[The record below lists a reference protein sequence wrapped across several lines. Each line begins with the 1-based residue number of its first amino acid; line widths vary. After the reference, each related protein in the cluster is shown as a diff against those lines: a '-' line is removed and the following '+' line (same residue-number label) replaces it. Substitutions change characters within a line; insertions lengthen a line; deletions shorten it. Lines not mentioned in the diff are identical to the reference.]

1 MLFLLVVGLQRW
13 RKQRMEPGKELFTST
28 QAMLPCQEHQGGDAG
43 MTVGDFVS
51 SQAIDRRLMAL
62 KIKALDR
69 K

>member
-1 MLFLLVVGLQRW
+1 
-13 RKQRMEPGKELFTST
+13 MEPGKVLFTST
-28 QAMLPCQEHQGGDAG
+28 QAMLPCQEHQGSDAG